1 MENWKGIASPTLP
14 NYLQR
19 HVFQPNTD
27 AISVLVPMVKQIA

>member
-1 MENWKGIASPTLP
+1 MENWKWIAYPTLP

-27 AISVLVPMVKQIA
+27 AISVLVPMVK